1 MLDFC
6 PYLRFGFVLCFVSIT
21 QRVVAVS
28 LLVGKVFCTGRLFTD
43 RHSLARIGRITPV
56 FEGMNTLKRSQ
67 PILGLF
73 KAELASGKLHAQS
86 VKVKTPK
93 EQASLAGLVQIQGL

>member
-1 MLDFC
+1 MSDDKAMEENEIISRVKQLYPDAVIDVAGADCNFE
-6 PYLRFGFVLCFVSIT
+6 LFVIS
-21 QRVVAVS
+21 
-28 LLVGKVFCTGRLFTD
+28 D
-43 RHSLARIGRITPV
+43 V

-73 KAELASGKLHAQS
+73 KAELASGKLHALS

-93 EQASLAGLVQIQGL
+93 EQAGVAGLVQIQGL